1 MVQLFKP
8 HVLDIEASGF
18 GEHSYPIEVGYC
30 LSSGEK
36 YCALIQPLKD
46 WQHWDAHAEALHGI
60 TKAAILEVG
69 LSVKAVAGALNSKLA
84 GMTLYS
90 DAWAQDKPWLDLI
103 HDAARLPATYT
114 LRAIEHIQ
122 SECQYLCWDQ
132 VRQEVMSSS
141 TTQRHRASTD
151 AELIQQVFEKTLLRC
166 TQPKP

>member
-1 MVQLFKP
+1 MVHLFKP

-30 LSSGEK
+30 LSTGEK
-36 YCALIQPLKD
+36 HCVLIQPLND
-46 WQHWDAHAEALHGI
+46 WHHWDAQAEALHGI
-60 TKAAILEVG
+60 PKAALLEVG
-69 LSVKAVAGALNSKLA
+69 QSVKTVAAGLNSKLE
-84 GMTLYS
+84 GLTLYS

-103 HDAARLPATYT
+103 HDAAQLPATYT

-132 VRQEVMSSS
+132 VRQEVMSAS
-141 TTQRHRASTD
+141 TNQRHRASMD

-166 TQPKP
+166 AQSTS